1 MRTHSVV
8 SHQDW
13 LTARREIL
21 NKEKQFTALRDEL
34 SAARRDLPWE
44 RVAKDYVFDGPQ
56 GRLRLA
62 DIFAGKSQLIVY
74 HFMFAPDSQAG
85 CKSCSFWADHFNGM
99 LPHLA
104 ARDVSLV
111 AISRAPID
119 KLQAFAK
126 RLDWK
131 FPWYSSGDRDFNY
144 DYHVSFTDEQLARG
158 KIDYNYE
165 ASDEGNPDLPGISV
179 FYKDEQG
186 KIFHTYS
193 CYARGIDML
202 NGTYNYLDLVPK
214 GRDEDGLPG
223 TMSWVRFHDKYG
235 S

>member
-13 LTARREIL
+13 LAARREIL

-44 RVAKDYVFDGPQ
+44 RIAKDYAFDGPE
-56 GRLRLA
+56 GRVGLA

-74 HFMFAPDSQAG
+74 HFMFAPDAKAG

-99 LPHLA
+99 LAHLA

-111 AISRAPID
+111 AISRAPIE

-131 FPWYSSGDRDFNY
+131 FPWFSSGESDFNY
-144 DYHVSFTDEQLARG
+144 DYHVSFTEEQLARG
-158 KIDYNYE
+158 KVDYNYE
-165 ASDEGNPDLPGISV
+165 LSDEGNPDLPGISV

-186 KIFHTYS
+186 NIFHTYS

-214 GRDEDGLPG
+214 GRDEEGLPA
-223 TMSWVRFHDKYG
+223 TMSWVRFHDKYE